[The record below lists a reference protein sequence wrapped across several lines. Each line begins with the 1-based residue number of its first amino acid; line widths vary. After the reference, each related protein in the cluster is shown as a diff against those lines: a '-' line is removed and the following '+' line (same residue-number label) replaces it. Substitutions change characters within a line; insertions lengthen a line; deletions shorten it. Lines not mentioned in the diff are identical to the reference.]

1 MPPLHSP
8 RTLLPTA
15 TWVRNAP
22 EYGPPPLKLGEAAY
36 MLDRSRQYKYLLY
49 FVGKVARHARERAE
63 RRAAEMLP
71 NDVDRG
77 RVLKACEHF
86 DETHTRRL
94 KAAETLRGMAELL
107 TAERDAARLGGEG
120 ARSGQPAADEALITR
135 IKPLLAAGEQLRKLG
150 DLRTRDIEREGIPR
164 QHLGIRLL
172 ERPAVASV
180 FAPLDLDDEWD
191 AAMRDR
197 VELTH
202 SEPRAVGR

>member
-1 MPPLHSP
+1 MS
-8 RTLLPTA
+8 A
-15 TWVRNAP
+15 WVCGLRRRGDDGAADADAC
-22 EYGPPPLKLGEAAY
+22 LASCGEPKAA
-36 MLDRSRQYKYLLY
+36 SRAAL
-49 FVGKVARHARERAE
+49 VAASCHACVICLTRHARERAE

-202 SEPRAVGR
+202 SEPRAVRR